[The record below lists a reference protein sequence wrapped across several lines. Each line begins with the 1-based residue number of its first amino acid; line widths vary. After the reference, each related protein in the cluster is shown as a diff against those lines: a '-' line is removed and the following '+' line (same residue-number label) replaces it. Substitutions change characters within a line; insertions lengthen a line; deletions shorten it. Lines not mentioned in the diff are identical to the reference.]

1 MPPLF
6 STNSGTK
13 DESASQA
20 PSIPR
25 QRTLDKFFSRTGS
38 SIPPTS
44 STSVAQSKPR
54 TSKAQP
60 APRSSFAVVLP
71 SSPSKRTGTTPM
83 RTVEDDAD
91 DLVISDLSP
100 QFRRLAAQAK
110 VGVSLAK
117 PVLPRA
123 VTDEPDEPE
132 ETEEPEVTS
141 LGAATPPP
149 QPRKRGRPKGFRP
162 SLTGKKASQEAGEV
176 GPRKLRPDRPK
187 TGALYAGKRRG
198 RPPKAASPKP
208 RDIYKSLN
216 PHFNTYICE
225 WEGCRAELHN
235 FETLQRH
242 VSIVHTRTVAA
253 GCRWAKCAQQRP
265 PREFS
270 TLADLKSHVEDLHML
285 PIAWQV
291 GDGPQVSF
299 KRYDPDDGTK
309 LPDYLFDKAGN
320 QVTPSIKDQ
329 KEEDLYTWRH
339 NRRKLRDLLLLRDQN
354 MPSEE
359 EEDDAM
365 EDVVEGV

>member
-13 DESASQA
+13 DESTSQGPSN

-25 QRTLDKFFSRTGS
+25 QRTLDKFFGRPGS

-44 STSVAQSKPR
+44 STSAAQTKPR
-54 TSKAQP
+54 TSTAQP
-60 APRSSFAVVLP
+60 APRPSSFAVVLP
-71 SSPSKRTGTTPM
+71 SSPRKRTGTTPM

-117 PVLPRA
+117 PALPEA
-123 VTDEPDEPE
+123 VADEPE
-132 ETEEPEVTS
+132 LEVTS
-141 LGAATPPP
+141 PGAATPPP

-162 SLTGKKASQEAGEV
+162 NLTGKKASQEAGEA

-208 RDIYKSLN
+208 REIYKSLN

-225 WEGCRAELHN
+225 WEGCKAELHN
-235 FETLQRH
+235 FATLQKH
-242 VSIVHTRTVAA
+242 VSIVHTKTVAA
-253 GCRWAKCAQQRP
+253 GCRWAKCAQKQP
-265 PREFS
+265 PHEFS

-285 PIAWQV
+285 PVAWQV

-320 QVTPSIKDQ
+320 QITPSIKDQ
-329 KEEDLYTWRH
+329 KEEDLYTWRT
-339 NRRKLRDLLLLRDQN
+339 NRRKLKDLLLLRDQN
-354 MPSEE
+354 LPSEE
-359 EEDDAM
+359 EDDDAM
-365 EDVVEGV
+365 EEVAEGA

>member
-13 DESASQA
+13 NESGSQGSSN

-25 QRTLDKFFSRTGS
+25 QRTLDKFFGRPGS

-44 STSVAQSKPR
+44 SASVAQSKPR
-54 TSKAQP
+54 TSTAQP

-123 VTDEPDEPE
+123 VTDEPDE
-132 ETEEPEVTS
+132 TS
-141 LGAATPPP
+141 LGAATPPL

-162 SLTGKKASQEAGEV
+162 NLTGKKASQEAGEA

-198 RPPKAASPKP
+198 RPPKAASLKP

-235 FETLQRH
+235 FATLQKH
-242 VSIVHTRTVAA
+242 VSFVHTKTVAA
-253 GCRWAKCAQQRP
+253 GCQWAKCAQQQP

-285 PIAWQV
+285 PVAWQV

-329 KEEDLYTWRH
+329 KEEDLYTWRN
-339 NRRKLRDLLLLRDQN
+339 NRRKLKVLLLLRDQN

-359 EEDDAM
+359 DDDDAM
-365 EDVVEGV
+365 EDVAEGV